1 MITPAL
7 CSFGFLEMQVL
18 GMYARAQQIQREAF
32 LYNGDMPECTCKHTV
47 TAVHTCVFIQSM
59 YTPAVDRPIYD
70 YINLTIKSVGI

>member
-18 GMYARAQQIQREAF
+18 GMYVSHNKFREKFSFIMVICRNAPVNIQLQ
-32 LYNGDMPECTCKHTV
+32 LYIHAYLN
-47 TAVHTCVFIQSM
+47 
-59 YTPAVDRPIYD
+59 TPAVDRPIYD